1 MVVGLVFFFLELLD
15 QHDFCFFFLAK
26 LFDFLR
32 SKFKSRN
39 SNPDSGSFFGLVLNA
54 DFDVPLWRI

>member
-1 MVVGLVFFFLELLD
+1 MVVGLVFFLELLD
-15 QHDFCFFFLAK
+15 QHDFWFFFLAK

-39 SNPDSGSFFGLVLNA
+39 SNPDSGSFFWVG
-54 DFDVPLWRI
+54 FECRF